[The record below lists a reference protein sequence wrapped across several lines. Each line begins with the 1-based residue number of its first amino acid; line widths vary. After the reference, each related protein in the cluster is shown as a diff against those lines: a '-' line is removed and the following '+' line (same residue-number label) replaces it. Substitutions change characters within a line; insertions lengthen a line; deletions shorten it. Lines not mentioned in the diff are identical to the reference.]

1 MGRGNYVGA
10 MAMKSIAAHFDG
22 QQVRLDE
29 DVELQPQ
36 ARLLVTILE
45 DIDPERED
53 FLTLA
58 GKAFADSFGEDDV
71 EYTEADLK

>member
-1 MGRGNYVGA
+1 
-10 MAMKSIAAHFDG
+10 MKSIPAHFDG

-29 DVELQPQ
+29 DVEIQPQ

-45 DIDPERED
+45 DTDPERDD
-53 FLTLA
+53 FITLA
-58 GKAFADSFGEDDV
+58 GTTLADSYGDDEV